1 MTSDR
6 TSRVVVPLFRL
17 WSKVYDLGVFQAYYG
32 RVHDRILDLAP
43 RQVASVLDVGCGTG
57 ELLVK
62 LAQRWP
68 DAQLVGLDLSE
79 EMLAKAAV
87 KPFAGDVELIAGSV
101 YDLPLPDGS
110 FELVTNTLSSHF
122 YQDLPAAVRE
132 LTRVTAP
139 GGTLVMASLGN
150 GPGRHLPGTLG
161 QETRI
166 GDVVQRSPAQ
176 QRRVLEGAGLT
187 VERLE
192 SIFPVGWLYV
202 ARKVDSGR
210 RV

>member
-1 MTSDR
+1 MSRDAR
-6 TSRVVVPLFRL
+6 TSRIVVPLFRM

-32 RVHDRILDLAP
+32 RVHDRILALAP
-43 RQVASVLDVGCGTG
+43 HHVASVLDVGCGTG

-101 YDLPLPDGS
+101 YDLPLPDAS

-132 LTRVTAP
+132 LARVTAP
-139 GGTLVMASLGN
+139 GGTVVMASLGN
-150 GPGRHLPGTLG
+150 GLARHLPGPLG
-161 QETRI
+161 RETRV
-166 GDVVQRSPAQ
+166 GDVVQRSPAE
-176 QRRVLEGAGLT
+176 QRRVLESAGLT
-187 VERLE
+187 VDRLE
-192 SIFPVGWLYV
+192 SIFPIGWLYV
-202 ARKVDSGR
+202 ARKV
-210 RV
+210 

>member
-1 MTSDR
+1 MTDRR

-32 RVHDRILDLAP
+32 RVHDKILALAP
-43 RQVASVLDVGCGTG
+43 RDVASVLDVGCGTG

-79 EMLAKAAV
+79 EMLAVAAV

-101 YDLPLPDGS
+101 YELPLPDRS

-122 YQDLPAAVRE
+122 YRDLPAAVRE
-132 LTRVTAP
+132 LARVTAP

-150 GPGRHLPGTLG
+150 GLGRHLGKLG
-161 QETRI
+161 RETRI
-166 GDVVQRSPAQ
+166 GDVIQRSPTE
-176 QRRVLEGAGLT
+176 QRRVLEAAGLS

-192 SIFPVGWLYV
+192 SIFPIGWLYV
-202 ARKVDSGR
+202 ARKV
-210 RV
+210 

>member
-1 MTSDR
+1 MSRDTR
-6 TSRVVVPLFRL
+6 TSRIVVPLFRM

-32 RVHDRILDLAP
+32 RVHDRILALAP
-43 RQVASVLDVGCGTG
+43 HHVRSVLDVGCGTG

-101 YDLPLPDGS
+101 YEMPLPDAS

-132 LTRVTAP
+132 MARVTAP

-150 GPGRHLPGTLG
+150 GLARHLPGGLG
-161 QETRI
+161 RETKV
-166 GDVVQRSPAQ
+166 GDVIQRSPVE

-192 SIFPVGWLYV
+192 SIFPIGWLYV
-202 ARKVDSGR
+202 ARKV
-210 RV
+210 